1 MKNLKKLM
9 LFLFVAVL
17 TSCSNSSD
25 EDLGLSGEGT
35 LTAKVDGQTWSSLK
49 ATVSATVSNNVLAIQ
64 GSTSNGE
71 YIRFNIMNYTG
82 VGTYKTGDNLSN
94 VNSISY
100 GTIDPIASWMSTFNI
115 GSGTIEITEDT
126 ATTVTGTFTFTGIN
140 ANANNSTKTV
150 TEGSFSAPK
159 N

>member
-49 ATVSATVSNNVLAIQ
+49 ATVGAVVSSGVLAVQ

-71 YIRFNIMNYTG
+71 YIRINITNYTG
-82 VGTYKTGDNLSN
+82 VGTYKTGDNLTN

-126 ATTVTGTFTFTGIN
+126 ATTVTGTFTGIN
-140 ANANNSTKTV
+140 ASANNSTKTV

>member
-25 EDLGLSGEGT
+25 EELGITGEGI

-49 ATVSATVSNNVLAIQ
+49 ATVGATVSNNVLAVQ

-94 VNSISY
+94 ANSISY
-100 GTIDPIASWMSTFNI
+100 GTIDPIVAWVSTFNL

-126 ATTVTGTFTFTGIN
+126 ATTVTGTFSFSGIN
-140 ANANNSTKTV
+140 SSANNSTKTV
-150 TEGSFSAPK
+150 TEGTFSAPK
-159 N
+159 K